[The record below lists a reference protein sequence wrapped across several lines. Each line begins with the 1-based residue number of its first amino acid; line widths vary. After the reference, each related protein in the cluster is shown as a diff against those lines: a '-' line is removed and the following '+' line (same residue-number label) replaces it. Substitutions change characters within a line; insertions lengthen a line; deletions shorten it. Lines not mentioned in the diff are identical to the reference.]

1 MRSSRLGVAAALLL
15 MLGSSAAAQMSVPS
29 AEVTESRGLRI
40 VWTVEPQTRDFTAV
54 CGHIFNDQRV
64 SARNVSLLVQGVDG
78 DRVVSRNIPNIA
90 REIVGQSGWQFC
102 GTVLRAPVYRVIV
115 TEVDWDTI
123 ANPGQ

>member
-1 MRSSRLGVAAALLL
+1 MTRFARLGAAAALVL
-15 MLGSSAAAQMSVPS
+15 MLGGSASAQQSVPS

-54 CGHIFNDQRV
+54 CGHIYNDQRV
-64 SARNVSLLVQGVDG
+64 TARNINLLVQGVDG
-78 DRVVSRNIPNIA
+78 DRIVSRNIPNVA

-115 TEVDWDTI
+115 TAVDWDTN
-123 ANPGQ
+123 AGQ